1 MPGRRVASRPRA
13 SPSKTPALKVCMKPV
28 LELQSVSKAYGAI
41 TVADDLSYQLGSGEA
56 LGVIGPNG
64 AGKTSMFNLIT
75 GTVRSDR
82 GTIYLNG
89 QDVTRHSAA
98 KRCRAGVARSFQIPQ
113 PFSRMTVFENTL
125 VAATHG
131 TQNTLAA
138 ANAHCLEVLELTGL
152 IDSANDPAGKL
163 TLLGRKRLELARALC
178 ARPQV
183 LLLDE
188 IAGGLTEKEC
198 QDLVTTINTIRQTG
212 LSIIWIEHIV
222 HALLSVV
229 DRLIVIDFGRK
240 IADGDPKETMAS
252 QAVQEIY
259 MGVDADG

>member
-1 MPGRRVASRPRA
+1 MTA
-13 SPSKTPALKVCMKPV
+13 V
-28 LELQSVSKAYGAI
+28 LELRGVSKAYGAI
-41 TVADDLSYQLGSGEA
+41 TVADELSYQLGHGEA

-75 GTVRSDR
+75 GTVQADR
-82 GTIYLNG
+82 GQILLKDR
-89 QDVTRHSAA
+89 DVTRQSAA
-98 KRCRAGVARSFQIPQ
+98 RRCRSGIARSFQVPQ
-113 PFSRMTVFENTL
+113 PFSAMTVFENTL

-131 TQNTLAA
+131 TRNTLAS

-152 IDSANDPAGKL
+152 IDKANDPAGSL

-198 QDLVTTINTIRQTG
+198 HDLVATINTIRKTG
-212 LSIIWIEHIV
+212 LSLIWIEHIV

-240 IADGDPKETMAS
+240 IADGDPKQTMSS

-259 MGVDADG
+259 MGVEADA